1 MAMTTTSLKLPDD
14 LKKRVATA
22 AHELDV
28 SPHAFMVSAIEQAAH
43 STEQRLRFIA
53 EAKSA
58 REEMIE
64 TGRGLDA
71 DEVHAF
77 LKAKVSGKKV
87 TKPRTRSWQT

>member
-1 MAMTTTSLKLPDD
+1 MTTTSLKLPDD
-14 LKKRVATA
+14 LKKRAANA
-22 AHELDV
+22 AHELGV

-43 STEQRLRFIA
+43 ATEQRLRFIA

-58 REEMIE
+58 REEMID

-77 LKAKVSGKKV
+77 LIAKVSGKKV
-87 TKPRTRSWQT
+87 SKPKTRSWRA